1 MMTMAAHQ
9 LGPSGAATAMDAAA
23 YQRAAAA
30 AWYID
35 PATRAAGYTTN
46 PAAAAVAAVDHGI
59 GGMAGNEAHLGH
71 NVAASAPVPP
81 PPGHPVGAA
90 APPPPDGSAAFFASS
105 EASRYYQMHQAY
117 ENAASQGTYERHA
130 KPIRFLRQKS
140 LLI

>member
-9 LGPSGAATAMDAAA
+9 LGPGGAAMDAAA

-35 PATRAAGYTTN
+35 PASRAAGYTTN
-46 PAAAAVAAVDHGI
+46 AAATADHGI
-59 GGMAGNEAHLGH
+59 GGGAGMGGEAHLGH
-71 NVAASAPVPP
+71 NVPAPSAPVAPPPP

-117 ENAASQGTYERHA
+117 ENAATQGKGGFREPVH
-130 KPIRFLRQKS
+130 
-140 LLI
+140 

>member
-46 PAAAAVAAVDHGI
+46 AAADMA
-59 GGMAGNEAHLGH
+59 GMAGEAHLGH
-71 NVAASAPVPP
+71 NVAAAASAPVPP

-130 KPIRFLRQKS
+130 KPIRFLWQKKFTH
-140 LLI
+140 LIA

>member
-9 LGPSGAATAMDAAA
+9 LGPSGATAMDAAA

-46 PAAAAVAAVDHGI
+46 PAAAVAAVDHGI
-59 GGMAGNEAHLGH
+59 GGMAGEAHLGH
-71 NVAASAPVPP
+71 NVAASAPVP

-117 ENAASQGTYERHA
+117 ENAASQGMYEHYA
-130 KPIRFLRQKS
+130 KPIGGKFS
-140 LLI
+140 C

>member
-46 PAAAAVAAVDHGI
+46 AAADWN
-59 GGMAGNEAHLGH
+59 MNNEEQHEKEH
-71 NVAASAPVPP
+71 
-81 PPGHPVGAA
+81 
-90 APPPPDGSAAFFASS
+90 
-105 EASRYYQMHQAY
+105 
-117 ENAASQGTYERHA
+117 
-130 KPIRFLRQKS
+130 
-140 LLI
+140 

>member
-46 PAAAAVAAVDHGI
+46 TAAAVDMA
-59 GGMAGNEAHLGH
+59 GMAGEAHLGH

-81 PPGHPVGAA
+81 PGHLAGAA

-117 ENAASQGTYERHA
+117 ENAASQGTFER
-130 KPIRFLRQKS
+130 QYS
-140 LLI
+140 LLKHL

>member
-46 PAAAAVAAVDHGI
+46 AAADMA
-59 GGMAGNEAHLGH
+59 GMAGEAHLGH
-71 NVAASAPVPP
+71 NVATAASAPVPP

-117 ENAASQGTYERHA
+117 ENAASQGKLEVKWTA
-130 KPIRFLRQKS
+130 FPQKFVPS
-140 LLI
+140 TP

>member
-9 LGPSGAATAMDAAA
+9 LGPSGTTAMDAAA

-46 PAAAAVAAVDHGI
+46 AADMA
-59 GGMAGNEAHLGH
+59 GMAGEAHLGH
-71 NVAASAPVPP
+71 NVAASAPVP

-117 ENAASQGTYERHA
+117 ENAASQGMYGHYA
-130 KPIRFLRQKS
+130 KTIGGKFS
-140 LLI
+140 C